1 MKKLW
6 LKIGLSFFILFFVVM
21 VIVGIFSGELM
32 KSTYLNMKENQLED
46 DAKIL
51 LQTTNME
58 NLDLDK
64 DAATIQKSLDP
75 LGEDIDARIT
85 VIDSKGDVV
94 ADTKKDPEKLDN
106 HMNRPEV
113 TDILKKGESVGIS
126 IRESDSLGYSM
137 LYVAVPVKHQSK
149 TDGVLRISISLE
161 SVDAAVAKLWG
172 NLALIFGIAL
182 VIIAAI
188 SVFIARKITRP
199 VREIIEVSTDLANHK
214 YDSRIHGKISG
225 ELQDLSISV
234 NTLAESLETQMFE
247 IKQNE
252 QRLNAIVQNLVSG
265 VMLIN
270 VDKQVIMTNRT
281 MYQILGETEITGK
294 PFYEVIKSFALSQL
308 IEATFETKTIQQK
321 EIILYF
327 PREMILDAS
336 VSPILGENGEIT
348 GIILLL
354 HDITQIRHLENV
366 RSEFVTNVSHE
377 LKTPVT
383 ALKGFAETLLDGAMY
398 DEMLLKKFLT
408 IIKEESDR
416 LHRLI
421 MDILALSR
429 IEQNPVPENVELVEV
444 DEVIEQS
451 ARTIFEMATEKNI
464 QVIIPEKTI
473 PSVTIETDRDKLQQI
488 LINLLSNAINYT
500 PVDGKVEVKLIEQEA
515 EVIIEVTDNGIGI
528 PAKDIDRVFERFY
541 RVDKARSR
549 HSGGTG
555 LGLSIVKHLVENCGG
570 RIEVESQEEVG
581 STFRVTLPKKSL
593 INILFERM

>member
-21 VIVGIFSGELM
+21 VIVGVFSGELM
-32 KSTYLNMKENQLED
+32 KSTYLNMKESQLED

-85 VIDSKGDVV
+85 VIDSEGDVV

-137 LYVAVPVKHQSK
+137 LYVAVPVKHQGK

-308 IEATFETKTIQQK
+308 IEGTFETKTIQQK

-398 DEMLLKKFLT
+398 DELLLKKFLT

-429 IEQNPVPENVELVEV
+429 IEQNPVAENVELVDV

-464 QVIIPEKTI
+464 RVTIPEKTSA
-473 PSVTIETDRDKLQQI
+473 SVMIETDRDKLQQI
-488 LINLLSNAINYT
+488 IINLLSNAINYT

-581 STFRVTLPKKSL
+581 STFRVTLPKKA
-593 INILFERM
+593 

>member
-473 PSVTIETDRDKLQQI
+473 LSVTIETDRDKLQQI

-581 STFRVTLPKKSL
+581 STFRVTLPKKA
-593 INILFERM
+593 

>member
-172 NLALIFGIAL
+172 NLALIFGITL

-581 STFRVTLPKKSL
+581 STFRVTLPKKA
-593 INILFERM
+593 

>member
-21 VIVGIFSGELM
+21 VIVGVFSGELM
-32 KSTYLNMKENQLED
+32 KSTYLNMKESQLED

-85 VIDSKGDVV
+85 VIDSEGDVV
-94 ADTKKDPEKLDN
+94 ADTKKDPKKLDN

-137 LYVAVPVKHQSK
+137 LYVAVPVKHQGK

-308 IEATFETKTIQQK
+308 IEGTFETKTIQQK

-398 DEMLLKKFLT
+398 DEVLLKKFLT

-429 IEQNPVPENVELVEV
+429 IEQNPVAENVELVDV

-464 QVIIPEKTI
+464 RVTIPEKTSA
-473 PSVTIETDRDKLQQI
+473 SVMIETDRDKLQQI
-488 LINLLSNAINYT
+488 IINLLSNAINYT

-581 STFRVTLPKKSL
+581 STFRVTLPKKA
-593 INILFERM
+593 

>member
-21 VIVGIFSGELM
+21 VIVGVFSGELM

-137 LYVAVPVKHQSK
+137 LYVAVPVKHQGK

-398 DEMLLKKFLT
+398 DEVLLKKFLT

-429 IEQNPVPENVELVEV
+429 IEQNPVAENVELVDV

-464 QVIIPEKTI
+464 RVTIPEKTSA
-473 PSVTIETDRDKLQQI
+473 SVMIETDRDKLQQI
-488 LINLLSNAINYT
+488 VINLLSNAINYT

-515 EVIIEVTDNGIGI
+515 EVITEVTDNGIGI

-581 STFRVTLPKKSL
+581 STFRVTLPKKA
-593 INILFERM
+593 

>member
-21 VIVGIFSGELM
+21 VIVGVFFGELM

-137 LYVAVPVKHQSK
+137 LYVAVPVKHQGK

-398 DEMLLKKFLT
+398 DEVLLKKFLT

-429 IEQNPVPENVELVEV
+429 IEQNPVAENVELVDV

-464 QVIIPEKTI
+464 RVTIPEKTSA
-473 PSVTIETDRDKLQQI
+473 SVMIETDRDKLQQI
-488 LINLLSNAINYT
+488 VINLLSNAINYT

-581 STFRVTLPKKSL
+581 STFRVTLPKKA
-593 INILFERM
+593 

>member
-234 NTLAESLETQMFE
+234 STLAESLETQMFE

-308 IEATFETKTIQQK
+308 IEGTFETKTIQQK

-581 STFRVTLPKKSL
+581 STFRVTLPKKA
-593 INILFERM
+593 

>member
-21 VIVGIFSGELM
+21 VIVGVFSGELM

-137 LYVAVPVKHQSK
+137 LYVAVPVKHQGK

-172 NLALIFGIAL
+172 NLALIFGIAF

-398 DEMLLKKFLT
+398 DEVLLKKFLT

-429 IEQNPVPENVELVEV
+429 IEQNPVAENVELVDV

-464 QVIIPEKTI
+464 RVTIPEKTSA
-473 PSVTIETDRDKLQQI
+473 SVMIETDRDKLQQI
-488 LINLLSNAINYT
+488 VINLLSNAINYT

-581 STFRVTLPKKSL
+581 STFRVTLPKKA
-593 INILFERM
+593 

>member
-21 VIVGIFSGELM
+21 VMVGIFSGELM

-51 LQTTNME
+51 LQTTNIE
-58 NLDLDK
+58 HLDLDQN
-64 DAATIQKSLDP
+64 AAEIQKTLDP
-75 LGEDIDARIT
+75 LSDEIDARIT
-85 VIDSKGDVV
+85 VIDSQGDVV
-94 ADTKKDPEKLDN
+94 ADTKKDPENLDN

-113 TDILKKGESVGIS
+113 ADILEKGENVGIS

-137 LYVAVPVKHQSK
+137 LYVAVPVKHQNK

-161 SVDAAVAKLWG
+161 SVDTAVAKLWG

-182 VIIAAI
+182 IIIAGI
-188 SVFIARKITRP
+188 SVFIARKITKP

-214 YDSRIHGKISG
+214 YDSRIHGKVSG
-225 ELQDLSISV
+225 ELKDLSISV
-234 NTLAESLETQMFE
+234 NMLAESLETQMFE

-270 VDKQVIMTNRT
+270 ADKQVIMTNRT

-308 IEATFETKTIQQK
+308 IDATFETKTMQQK

-336 VSPILGENGEIT
+336 VSPILGEDGEIT

-398 DEMLLKKFLT
+398 DETLLKKFLT

-429 IEQNPVPENVELVEV
+429 IEQNPVTKDVETV
-444 DEVIEQS
+444 DVDDVIEQS
-451 ARTIFEMATEKNI
+451 VRTIFELATEKNI
-464 QVIIPEKTI
+464 QVSAPEKTI
-473 PSVTIETDRDKLQQI
+473 PPVIIETNRDQLQQI

-500 PVDGKVEVKLIEQEA
+500 PVDGKVEVKLMERES

-570 RIEVESQEEVG
+570 RIEVKSQEEVG
-581 STFRVTLPKKSL
+581 STFRVTLPKKA
-593 INILFERM
+593 

>member
-21 VIVGIFSGELM
+21 VMVGIFSGELM

-51 LQTTNME
+51 LQTTNIE
-58 NLDLDK
+58 HLNLDQ
-64 DAATIQKSLDP
+64 DAAEIQKTLDP
-75 LGEDIDARIT
+75 LSDEIDARIT
-85 VIDSKGDVV
+85 VIDSQGDVV
-94 ADTKKDPEKLDN
+94 ADTKKDPENLDN

-113 TDILKKGESVGIS
+113 ADILEKGENVGIS

-137 LYVAVPVKHQSK
+137 LYVAVPVKHQNK

-161 SVDAAVAKLWG
+161 SVDTAVAKLWG

-182 VIIAAI
+182 IIIAGI
-188 SVFIARKITRP
+188 SVFIARKITKP

-214 YDSRIHGKISG
+214 YDSRIHGKVSG

-234 NTLAESLETQMFE
+234 NMLAESLETQMFE

-270 VDKQVIMTNRT
+270 ADKQVIMTNRT

-308 IEATFETKTIQQK
+308 IDATFETKTMQQK

-336 VSPILGENGEIT
+336 VSPILAEDGEIT

-398 DEMLLKKFLT
+398 DEALLKKFLT

-429 IEQNPVPENVELVEV
+429 IEQNPVTENVGTV
-444 DEVIEQS
+444 DVDDVIDQS
-451 ARTIFEMATEKNI
+451 VRTIFELATEKNI
-464 QVIIPEKTI
+464 QVSAPEKTI
-473 PSVTIETDRDKLQQI
+473 PPVIIETNRDQLQQI

-500 PVDGKVEVKLIEQEA
+500 PVDGKVEVKLMERES

-581 STFRVTLPKKSL
+581 STFRVTLPKKA
-593 INILFERM
+593 

>member
-94 ADTKKDPEKLDN
+94 ADTKKDPQKLDN

-308 IEATFETKTIQQK
+308 IEGTFETKTIQQK

-464 QVIIPEKTI
+464 QVIIPKKTI

-515 EVIIEVTDNGIGI
+515 EAIIEVTDNGIGI

-581 STFRVTLPKKSL
+581 STFRVTLPKKA
-593 INILFERM
+593 

>member
-21 VIVGIFSGELM
+21 VIVGVFSGELM
-32 KSTYLNMKENQLED
+32 KSTYLNMKESQLED

-85 VIDSKGDVV
+85 VIDSEGDVV

-137 LYVAVPVKHQSK
+137 LYVAVPVKHQGK

-225 ELQDLSISV
+225 ELQDLSISI

-308 IEATFETKTIQQK
+308 IEGTFETKTIQQK

-398 DEMLLKKFLT
+398 DEVLLKKFLT

-429 IEQNPVPENVELVEV
+429 IEQNPVAENVELVDV

-464 QVIIPEKTI
+464 RVTIPEKTSE
-473 PSVTIETDRDKLQQI
+473 SVMIETDRDKLQQI
-488 LINLLSNAINYT
+488 IINLLSNAINYT

-581 STFRVTLPKKSL
+581 STFRVTLPKKA
-593 INILFERM
+593 

>member
-21 VIVGIFSGELM
+21 VIVGVFSGELM

-137 LYVAVPVKHQSK
+137 LYVAVPVKHQGK

-398 DEMLLKKFLT
+398 DEVLLKKFLT

-429 IEQNPVPENVELVEV
+429 IEQNPVAENVELVDV

-464 QVIIPEKTI
+464 RVTIPEKTSA
-473 PSVTIETDRDKLQQI
+473 SVMIETDRDKLQQI
-488 LINLLSNAINYT
+488 VINLLSNAINYT

-515 EVIIEVTDNGIGI
+515 EVIIEVTDNGIGF

-581 STFRVTLPKKSL
+581 STFRVTLPKKA
-593 INILFERM
+593 

>member
-21 VIVGIFSGELM
+21 VIVGVFSGELM
-32 KSTYLNMKENQLED
+32 KSTYLNMKESQLED

-85 VIDSKGDVV
+85 VIDSEGDVV

-137 LYVAVPVKHQSK
+137 LYVAVPVKHQGK

-308 IEATFETKTIQQK
+308 IEGTFETKTIQQK

-398 DEMLLKKFLT
+398 DEVLLKKFLT

-429 IEQNPVPENVELVEV
+429 IEQNPVAENVELVDV

-464 QVIIPEKTI
+464 RVIIPEKTSA
-473 PSVTIETDRDKLQQI
+473 SVMIETDRDKLQQI
-488 LINLLSNAINYT
+488 IINLLSNAINYT

-581 STFRVTLPKKSL
+581 STFRVTLPKKA
-593 INILFERM
+593 

>member
-21 VIVGIFSGELM
+21 VIVGVFSGELM

-137 LYVAVPVKHQSK
+137 LYVAVPVKHQGK

-398 DEMLLKKFLT
+398 DEVLLKKFLT
-408 IIKEESDR
+408 IIKEENDR

-429 IEQNPVPENVELVEV
+429 IEQNPVAENVELVDV

-464 QVIIPEKTI
+464 RVTIPEKTSA
-473 PSVTIETDRDKLQQI
+473 SVMIETDRDKLQQI
-488 LINLLSNAINYT
+488 VINLLSNAINYT

-581 STFRVTLPKKSL
+581 STFRVTLPKKA
-593 INILFERM
+593 

>member
-75 LGEDIDARIT
+75 LDEDIDARIT

-581 STFRVTLPKKSL
+581 STFRVTLPKKA
-593 INILFERM
+593 

>member
-21 VIVGIFSGELM
+21 VIVGVFSGELM

-137 LYVAVPVKHQSK
+137 LYVAVPVKHQGK

-398 DEMLLKKFLT
+398 DEVLLKKFLT

-429 IEQNPVPENVELVEV
+429 IEQNPVAENVELVDV

-464 QVIIPEKTI
+464 RVTIPEKTSA
-473 PSVTIETDRDKLQQI
+473 SVMIETNRDKLQQI
-488 LINLLSNAINYT
+488 VINLLSNAINYT

-581 STFRVTLPKKSL
+581 STFRVTLPKKA
-593 INILFERM
+593 

>member
-51 LQTTNME
+51 LQTTNIE
-58 NLDLDK
+58 HLNLDK
-64 DAATIQKSLDP
+64 DAATIQKTLDP
-75 LGEDIDARIT
+75 LGDEIDARIT
-85 VIDSKGDVV
+85 VIDSEGDVV
-94 ADTKKDPEKLDN
+94 ADTKKNPDNLNN

-113 TDILKKGESVGIS
+113 ADILENGKSVGIS

-137 LYVAVPVKHQSK
+137 LYVAVPVKHQGE

-161 SVDAAVAKLWG
+161 SVEAAVVKLWG
-172 NLALIFGIAL
+172 HLALVFGIAL

-199 VREIIEVSTDLANHK
+199 VNEIIEVSTDLANHK
-214 YDSRIHGKISG
+214 YDSRIHGKVSG

-234 NTLAESLETQMFE
+234 NMLAESLEKQMFE

-281 MYQILGETEITGK
+281 MYQILGESEITGK

-308 IEATFETKTIQQK
+308 IETTFETKTMQQK

-336 VSPILGENGEIT
+336 VSPILAEDGEIT

-398 DEMLLKKFLT
+398 DEVLLKKFLT

-429 IEQNPVPENVELVEV
+429 IEQNPVTENIELVDV

-451 ARTIFEMATEKNI
+451 ARTIFEMATGKNIHVSVPEKNI
-464 QVIIPEKTI
+464 TPVI
-473 PSVTIETDRDKLQQI
+473 IETDRDKLQQI

-500 PVDGKVEVKLIEQEA
+500 PLNGKVEVKLIEHEA

-528 PAKDIDRVFERFY
+528 PAKDIDHVFERFY

-570 RIEVESQEEVG
+570 RIEVESQEEIG
-581 STFRVTLPKKSL
+581 STFRVTLPKKA
-593 INILFERM
+593 

>member
-21 VIVGIFSGELM
+21 VIVGVFSGELM

-85 VIDSKGDVV
+85 VIDSKGNVV

-137 LYVAVPVKHQSK
+137 LYVAVPVKHQGK

-398 DEMLLKKFLT
+398 DEVLLKKFLT

-429 IEQNPVPENVELVEV
+429 IEQNPVAENVELVDV

-464 QVIIPEKTI
+464 RVTIPEKTSA
-473 PSVTIETDRDKLQQI
+473 SVMIETDRDKLQQI
-488 LINLLSNAINYT
+488 VINLLSNAINYT

-581 STFRVTLPKKSL
+581 STFRVTLPKKA
-593 INILFERM
+593 

>member
-21 VIVGIFSGELM
+21 VMVGIFSGELM

-51 LQTTNME
+51 LQTTNIE
-58 NLDLDK
+58 HLDLDQN
-64 DAATIQKSLDP
+64 AAEIQKTLDP
-75 LGEDIDARIT
+75 LSDEIDARIT
-85 VIDSKGDVV
+85 VIDSQGDVV
-94 ADTKKDPEKLDN
+94 ADTKKDPENLDN

-113 TDILKKGESVGIS
+113 ADILEKGENVGIS

-137 LYVAVPVKHQSK
+137 LYVAVPVKHQNK

-161 SVDAAVAKLWG
+161 SVDTAVAKLWG

-182 VIIAAI
+182 IIIAGI
-188 SVFIARKITRP
+188 SVFIARKITKP

-214 YDSRIHGKISG
+214 YDSRIHGKVSG

-234 NTLAESLETQMFE
+234 NMLAESLETQMFE

-270 VDKQVIMTNRT
+270 ADKQVIMTNRT

-308 IEATFETKTIQQK
+308 IDATFETKTMQQK

-336 VSPILGENGEIT
+336 VSPILGEDGEIT

-398 DEMLLKKFLT
+398 DETLLKKFLT

-429 IEQNPVPENVELVEV
+429 IEQNPVTKDVETV
-444 DEVIEQS
+444 DVDDVIEQS
-451 ARTIFEMATEKNI
+451 VRTIFELATEKNI
-464 QVIIPEKTI
+464 QVSAPEKTI
-473 PSVTIETDRDKLQQI
+473 PPVIIETNRDQLQQI

-500 PVDGKVEVKLIEQEA
+500 PVDGKAEVKLMERES

-570 RIEVESQEEVG
+570 RIEVKSQEEVG
-581 STFRVTLPKKSL
+581 STFRVTLPKKA
-593 INILFERM
+593 

>member
-64 DAATIQKSLDP
+64 NAATIQKSLDP

-94 ADTKKDPEKLDN
+94 ADTKKDPQKLDN

-581 STFRVTLPKKSL
+581 STFRVTLPKKA
-593 INILFERM
+593 

>member
-225 ELQDLSISV
+225 ELRDLSISV

-581 STFRVTLPKKSL
+581 STFRVTLPKKA
-593 INILFERM
+593 

>member
-21 VIVGIFSGELM
+21 VIVGVFSGELM

-58 NLDLDK
+58 NLDLDLDK

-137 LYVAVPVKHQSK
+137 LYVAVPVKHQGK

-398 DEMLLKKFLT
+398 DEVLLKKFLT

-429 IEQNPVPENVELVEV
+429 IEQNPVAENVELVDV

-464 QVIIPEKTI
+464 RVTIPEKTSA
-473 PSVTIETDRDKLQQI
+473 SVMIETDRDKLQQI
-488 LINLLSNAINYT
+488 VINLLSNAINYT

-581 STFRVTLPKKSL
+581 STFRVTLPKKA
-593 INILFERM
+593 

>member
-21 VIVGIFSGELM
+21 VIVGVFSGELM

-137 LYVAVPVKHQSK
+137 LYVAVPVKHQGK

-398 DEMLLKKFLT
+398 DEVLLKKFLT

-429 IEQNPVPENVELVEV
+429 IEQNPVAENVELVDV

-464 QVIIPEKTI
+464 RVTIPEKTSA
-473 PSVTIETDRDKLQQI
+473 SVMIETDRDKLQQI
-488 LINLLSNAINYT
+488 VINLLSNAINYT

-555 LGLSIVKHLVENCGG
+555 LGLSIVKHLVENYGG

-581 STFRVTLPKKSL
+581 STFRVTLPKKA
-593 INILFERM
+593 

>member
-21 VIVGIFSGELM
+21 VIVGVFSGELM
-32 KSTYLNMKENQLED
+32 KSTYLNMKESQLED

-85 VIDSKGDVV
+85 VIDSEGNVV

-137 LYVAVPVKHQSK
+137 LYVAVPIKHEGK

-161 SVDAAVAKLWG
+161 SVDTAVAKLWG

-308 IEATFETKTIQQK
+308 IEGTFESKTIKQK

-336 VSPILGENGEIT
+336 VSPILGENGDIT

-398 DEMLLKKFLT
+398 DEVLLKKFLT

-429 IEQNPVPENVELVEV
+429 IEQNPVAENVELVDV

-464 QVIIPEKTI
+464 RVTIPEKTSS
-473 PSVTIETDRDKLQQI
+473 SVMVETNRDKLQQI

-500 PVDGKVEVKLIEQEA
+500 PVDGKVEVKLMEQEA

-581 STFRVTLPKKSL
+581 STFRVTLPKKA
-593 INILFERM
+593 

>member
-161 SVDAAVAKLWG
+161 SVDATVAKLWG

-581 STFRVTLPKKSL
+581 STFRVTLPKKA
-593 INILFERM
+593 

>member
-21 VIVGIFSGELM
+21 VIVGVFSGELM
-32 KSTYLNMKENQLED
+32 KSTYLNMKESQLED

-85 VIDSKGDVV
+85 VIDSEGDVV

-137 LYVAVPVKHQSK
+137 LYVAVPVKHQGK

-308 IEATFETKTIQQK
+308 IEGTFETKTIQQK

-398 DEMLLKKFLT
+398 DEVLLKKFLT

-429 IEQNPVPENVELVEV
+429 IEQNPVAENVELVDV

-464 QVIIPEKTI
+464 RVTITEKTSG
-473 PSVTIETDRDKLQQI
+473 SVMIETDRDKLQQI
-488 LINLLSNAINYT
+488 IINLLSNAINYT

-581 STFRVTLPKKSL
+581 STFRVILPKKA
-593 INILFERM
+593 

>member
-21 VIVGIFSGELM
+21 VIVGVFSGELM
-32 KSTYLNMKENQLED
+32 KSTYLNMKESQLED

-85 VIDSKGDVV
+85 VIDSEGDVV

-137 LYVAVPVKHQSK
+137 LYVAVPVKHQGK

-308 IEATFETKTIQQK
+308 IEGTFETKTIQQK

-398 DEMLLKKFLT
+398 DEVLLKKFLT

-429 IEQNPVPENVELVEV
+429 IEQNPVAENVELVDV

-464 QVIIPEKTI
+464 RVTIPEKTSA
-473 PSVTIETDRDKLQQI
+473 SVMIETDRDKLQQI
-488 LINLLSNAINYT
+488 IINLLSNAINYT

-570 RIEVESQEEVG
+570 QIEVESQEEVG
-581 STFRVTLPKKSL
+581 STFRVTLPKKA
-593 INILFERM
+593 

>member
-94 ADTKKDPEKLDN
+94 ADTKKDPQKLDN

-270 VDKQVIMTNRT
+270 VDKQVIMNNATSF
-281 MYQILGETEITGK
+281 ISFVETEISGK
-294 PFYEVIKSFALSQL
+294 QIYQLIKSFALSQL

-444 DEVIEQS
+444 DDVIEQS

-581 STFRVTLPKKSL
+581 STFRVTLPKKA
-593 INILFERM
+593 

>member
-21 VIVGIFSGELM
+21 VMVGIFSGELM

-51 LQTTNME
+51 LRTTNIE
-58 NLDLDK
+58 HLNLDQ
-64 DAATIQKSLDP
+64 DAAEIQKTLDP
-75 LGEDIDARIT
+75 LSDEIDARIT
-85 VIDSKGDVV
+85 VIDSQGDVV
-94 ADTKKDPEKLDN
+94 ADTKKDPENLDN

-113 TDILKKGESVGIS
+113 ADILEKGENVGIS

-137 LYVAVPVKHQSK
+137 LYVAVPVKHQNK

-161 SVDAAVAKLWG
+161 SVDTAVAKLWG

-182 VIIAAI
+182 IIIAGI
-188 SVFIARKITRP
+188 SVFIARKITKP

-214 YDSRIHGKISG
+214 YDSRIHGKVSG

-234 NTLAESLETQMFE
+234 NMLAESLETQMFE

-270 VDKQVIMTNRT
+270 ADKQVIMTNRT

-308 IEATFETKTIQQK
+308 IDATFETKKMQQK

-336 VSPILGENGEIT
+336 VSPILAEDGEIT

-398 DEMLLKKFLT
+398 DEALLKKFLT

-429 IEQNPVPENVELVEV
+429 IEQNPVTENVGTV
-444 DEVIEQS
+444 DVDDVIDQS
-451 ARTIFEMATEKNI
+451 VRTIFELATEKNI
-464 QVIIPEKTI
+464 QVSAPEKTI
-473 PSVTIETDRDKLQQI
+473 PPVIIETNRDQLQQI

-500 PVDGKVEVKLIEQEA
+500 PVDGKVEVKLMERES

-581 STFRVTLPKKSL
+581 STFRVTLPKKA
-593 INILFERM
+593 

>member
-51 LQTTNME
+51 LQTTNIE
-58 NLDLDK
+58 HLNLDK
-64 DAATIQKSLDP
+64 DAATIQKTLDP
-75 LGEDIDARIT
+75 LGDEIDARIT
-85 VIDSKGDVV
+85 VIDSEGDVV
-94 ADTKKDPEKLDN
+94 ADTKKNPDNLNN

-113 TDILKKGESVGIS
+113 ADILENGKSVGIS

-137 LYVAVPVKHQSK
+137 LYVAVPVKHQGK

-161 SVDAAVAKLWG
+161 SVEAAVVKLWG
-172 NLALIFGIAL
+172 HLALVFGIAL

-199 VREIIEVSTDLANHK
+199 VNEIIEVSTDLANHK
-214 YDSRIHGKISG
+214 YDSRIHGKVSG

-234 NTLAESLETQMFE
+234 NMLAESLEKQMFE

-281 MYQILGETEITGK
+281 MYQILGESEITGK

-308 IEATFETKTIQQK
+308 IETTFETKTMQQK

-336 VSPILGENGEIT
+336 VSPILAEDGEIT

-398 DEMLLKKFLT
+398 DEILLKKFLT

-429 IEQNPVPENVELVEV
+429 IEQNPVTENIELVDV

-451 ARTIFEMATEKNI
+451 ARTIFEMATGKNI
-464 QVIIPEKTI
+464 HVSVPKKNITPVI
-473 PSVTIETDRDKLQQI
+473 IETDRDKIQQI

-500 PVDGKVEVKLIEQEA
+500 PLDGKVEVKLIEHEA

-570 RIEVESQEEVG
+570 RIEVESQEEIG
-581 STFRVTLPKKSL
+581 STFRVTLPKKA
-593 INILFERM
+593 

>member
-308 IEATFETKTIQQK
+308 IEGTFETKTIQQK

-366 RSEFVTNVSHE
+366 CSEFVTNVSHE

-464 QVIIPEKTI
+464 QVTIPEKTSE
-473 PSVTIETDRDKLQQI
+473 SVMIETDRDKLQQI

-581 STFRVTLPKKSL
+581 STFRVTLPKKA
-593 INILFERM
+593 

>member
-21 VIVGIFSGELM
+21 VMVGIFSGELM

-51 LQTTNME
+51 LQTTNIE
-58 NLDLDK
+58 HLDLDQN
-64 DAATIQKSLDP
+64 AAEIQKTLDP
-75 LGEDIDARIT
+75 LSDEIDARIT
-85 VIDSKGDVV
+85 VIDSQGDVV
-94 ADTKKDPEKLDN
+94 ADTKKDPENLDN

-113 TDILKKGESVGIS
+113 ADILEKGENVGIS

-137 LYVAVPVKHQSK
+137 LYVAVPVKHQNK

-161 SVDAAVAKLWG
+161 SVDTAVAKLWG

-182 VIIAAI
+182 IIIAGI
-188 SVFIARKITRP
+188 SVFIARKITKP

-214 YDSRIHGKISG
+214 YDSRIHGKVSG

-234 NTLAESLETQMFE
+234 NMLAESLETQMFE

-270 VDKQVIMTNRT
+270 ADKQVIMTNRT

-308 IEATFETKTIQQK
+308 IDATFETKTMQQK

-336 VSPILGENGEIT
+336 VSPILGEDGEIT

-398 DEMLLKKFLT
+398 DETLLKKFLT

-429 IEQNPVPENVELVEV
+429 IEQNPVTKDVETV
-444 DEVIEQS
+444 DVDDVIEQS
-451 ARTIFEMATEKNI
+451 VRTIFELATEKNI
-464 QVIIPEKTI
+464 QVSAPEKTI
-473 PSVTIETDRDKLQQI
+473 PPVIIETNRDQLQQI

-500 PVDGKVEVKLIEQEA
+500 PVDGKVEVKLMERES

-581 STFRVTLPKKSL
+581 STFRVTLPKKA
-593 INILFERM
+593 

>member
-106 HMNRPEV
+106 HMNRSEV

-581 STFRVTLPKKSL
+581 STFRVTLPKKA
-593 INILFERM
+593 

>member
-21 VIVGIFSGELM
+21 VIVGVFSGELM

-137 LYVAVPVKHQSK
+137 LYVAVPVKHQGK

-398 DEMLLKKFLT
+398 DEVLLKKFLT

-429 IEQNPVPENVELVEV
+429 IEQNPVAENVELVDV

-464 QVIIPEKTI
+464 RVTIPEKTSA
-473 PSVTIETDRDKLQQI
+473 SVMIETDRDKLQQI
-488 LINLLSNAINYT
+488 VINLLSNAINYT

-555 LGLSIVKHLVENCGG
+555 LGLSIVKHLVEN
-570 RIEVESQEEVG
+570 
-581 STFRVTLPKKSL
+581 
-593 INILFERM
+593 

>member
-21 VIVGIFSGELM
+21 VIVGVFSGELM
-32 KSTYLNMKENQLED
+32 KSTYLNMKESQLED

-85 VIDSKGDVV
+85 VIDSEGDVV

-106 HMNRPEV
+106 HMKRPEV

-137 LYVAVPVKHQSK
+137 LYVAVPIKHEGK

-161 SVDAAVAKLWG
+161 SVDTAVAKLWG

-308 IEATFETKTIQQK
+308 IEGTFESKTIKQK

-336 VSPILGENGEIT
+336 VSPILGENGDIT

-398 DEMLLKKFLT
+398 DEVLLKKFLT

-429 IEQNPVPENVELVEV
+429 IEQNPVAENVELVDV

-464 QVIIPEKTI
+464 RVTIPEKTSS
-473 PSVTIETDRDKLQQI
+473 SVMVETNRDKLQQI

-500 PVDGKVEVKLIEQEA
+500 PVDGKVEVKLMEQEA
-515 EVIIEVTDNGIGI
+515 EIIIEVTDNGIGI

-581 STFRVTLPKKSL
+581 STFRVTLPKKA
-593 INILFERM
+593 

>member
-21 VIVGIFSGELM
+21 VIVGVFSGELM

-94 ADTKKDPEKLDN
+94 ADTKKNPEKLDN

-137 LYVAVPVKHQSK
+137 LYVAVPVKHQGK

-398 DEMLLKKFLT
+398 DEVLLKKFLT

-429 IEQNPVPENVELVEV
+429 IEQNPVAENVELVDV

-464 QVIIPEKTI
+464 RVTIPEKTSA
-473 PSVTIETDRDKLQQI
+473 SVMIETDRDKLQQI
-488 LINLLSNAINYT
+488 VINLLSNAINYT

-581 STFRVTLPKKSL
+581 STFRVTLPKKA
-593 INILFERM
+593 

>member
-21 VIVGIFSGELM
+21 VIVGVFSGELM

-137 LYVAVPVKHQSK
+137 LYVAVPVKHQGK

-270 VDKQVIMTNRT
+270 VDKQVIMTNHT

-398 DEMLLKKFLT
+398 DEVLLKKFLT

-429 IEQNPVPENVELVEV
+429 IEQNPVAENVELVDV

-464 QVIIPEKTI
+464 RVTIPEKTSA
-473 PSVTIETDRDKLQQI
+473 SVMIETDRDKLQQI
-488 LINLLSNAINYT
+488 VINLLSNAINYT

-581 STFRVTLPKKSL
+581 STFRVTLPKKA
-593 INILFERM
+593 

>member
-421 MDILALSR
+421 MDILALSG

-581 STFRVTLPKKSL
+581 STFRVTLPKKA
-593 INILFERM
+593 

>member
-581 STFRVTLPKKSL
+581 STFRVTLPKKA
-593 INILFERM
+593 